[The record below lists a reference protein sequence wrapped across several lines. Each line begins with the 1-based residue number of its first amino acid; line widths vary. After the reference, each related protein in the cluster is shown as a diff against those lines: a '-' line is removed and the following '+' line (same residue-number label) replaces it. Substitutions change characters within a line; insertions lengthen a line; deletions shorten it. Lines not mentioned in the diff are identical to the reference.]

1 MKLIEVSSD
10 GDYGAVMF
18 EQSFEGTNTKV
29 SDFIAKNFVDGRT
42 QITYT
47 FEHQQ
52 CGETDVNIYLY
63 EYGAIDLNF
72 VNLIRHK
79 FMDYDDKKHHNFYFE
94 NEILNG

>member
-29 SDFIAKNFVDGRT
+29 SDFIANNFEEDQNVIPYEFEHRNCNSVVVQIELHEFGDVDPKFIEFIRRDFVDRY
-42 QITYT
+42 YT
-47 FEHQQ
+47 
-52 CGETDVNIYLY
+52 
-63 EYGAIDLNF
+63 
-72 VNLIRHK
+72 
-79 FMDYDDKKHHNFYFE
+79 KHHNFYFE